1 MQEMLWTL
9 LVTSLCFTTT
19 RVQAACAK
27 PEVQKDFNF
36 LEYLGTWF
44 EIQRSSSHGCLP
56 EDSSFSI
63 RIQSSGFLNLLL
75 QGISE
80 NSQVITH
87 DAELYPTSTKEP
99 GKKIL
104 IHIQHHL
111 SNHPLKVC
119 IRIIHY
125 WVLSTDYKN
134 YSLVYSCFVN
144 LGIFSTQSDHYWIF
158 SRQMHLPENTT
169 NQLHEI
175 LASYNIATKNIATV
189 DHEDCSS
196 F

>member
-44 EIQRSSSHGCLP
+44 EIQRSSNV
-56 EDSSFSI
+56 DF
-63 RIQSSGFLNLLL
+63 
-75 QGISE
+75 E
-80 NSQVITH
+80 NGKCIATTYSRKSPVALGVRWQELVDKKVKSH

-99 GKKIL
+99 AKLFYSSTSPFKP
-104 IHIQHHL
+104 
-111 SNHPLKVC
+111 SFEDFP
-119 IRIIHY
+119 Y

-196 F
+196 FI